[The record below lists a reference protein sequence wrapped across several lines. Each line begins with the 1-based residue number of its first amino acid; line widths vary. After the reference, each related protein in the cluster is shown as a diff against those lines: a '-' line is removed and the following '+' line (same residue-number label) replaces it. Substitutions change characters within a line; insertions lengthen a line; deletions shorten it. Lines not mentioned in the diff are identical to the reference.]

1 MDTGYTPSQAR
12 EKISQLREYVTELAR
27 TLEQLCPTCNGSME
41 PGDYRE
47 YGYCY
52 SCRLAEWEERQ

>member
-1 MDTGYTPSQAR
+1 R
-12 EKISQLREYVTELAR
+12 ERESMTALI
-27 TLEQLCPTCNGSME
+27 CPICNGSME